1 MGVFYGLR
9 SCLIVYLVIGAIL
22 LLAVKAFSTP
32 FLVCDPQAGVE
43 GYEIE
48 NLDFVSGQS
57 IPAEADGSIRL
68 DMAPLA
74 LDGSYNIEIRAV
86 NLWGRSDP
94 TPFSFTKVPS
104 PSAIG
109 NPRLVP

>member
-1 MGVFYGLR
+1 MKLFTGLKNVFVLY
-9 SCLIVYLVIGAIL
+9 IVIGAIL

-32 FLVCDPQAGVE
+32 FLVCDPQAGVD

-48 NLDFVSGQS
+48 FLDFVAGQS

-74 LDGSYNIEIRAV
+74 LDGTYNIEIRAV

-104 PSAIG
+104 PLVIG